1 MKKNTF
7 AEKSNKTVEKI
18 LTAARA
24 AFAENGYSGAHMDN
38 IARRA
43 GVNKATL
50 YYQIG
55 DKDALYASVIHQVL
69 GNIARQI
76 ADAVSAAGTPQEKL
90 SAYIYSI
97 ASAVDKNPEL
107 PSIMLREVASDA
119 AHLPRVVAEDIASVL
134 TILTGI
140 LAEGKKK
147 GLFEDI
153 PPFLVHSMITGTLL
167 FFTKVSPIKDR
178 QLWLP
183 DAVKHADKKLKC
195 GTGKEV
201 AKLVLKAIRKET
213 GGKR

>member
-1 MKKNTF
+1 MKKDTI
-7 AEKSNKTVEKI
+7 AEKSSKTVEKI

-24 AFAENGYSGAHMDN
+24 AFAENGYSGAHVDD

-69 GNIARQI
+69 GNVARQI
-76 ADAVSAAGTPQEKL
+76 ADAVAAAGAPREKL
-90 SAYIYSI
+90 AAYISSI
-97 ASAVDKNPEL
+97 VFAVDKNPEL

-134 TILTGI
+134 IILTGI
-140 LAEGKKK
+140 IEDGRKK
-147 GLFEDI
+147 GLFTDVS
-153 PPFLVHSMITGTLL
+153 PFLVHSMIMGTIL
-167 FFTKVSPIKDR
+167 FFKKVSPIKDR
-178 QLWLP
+178 QSWLP
-183 DAVKHADKKLKC
+183 HAVKRYDKKLKSS
-195 GTGKEV
+195 TEEEV
-201 AKLVLKAIRKET
+201 TKLVLKAIQKEF